1 MTNYFTLLPSLIVV
15 LLMSQTSVLATKT
28 VADDLGESESP
39 IDIMGTVADHDY
51 FTFFGTKLYL
61 PRIFLWEDANG
72 KTQFSTYKSTQN
84 ALASGEFEQ
93 VDHGIK
99 PVNGSILVDFSL
111 TSHLIFLVWTRSA
124 CSIHSVR
131 WLAL

>member
-61 PRIFLWEDANG
+61 PRIFLW
-72 KTQFSTYKSTQN
+72 KFSPFSMPSYFIS
-84 ALASGEFEQ
+84 SR
-93 VDHGIK
+93 VSV
-99 PVNGSILVDFSL
+99 VNKLGYES
-111 TSHLIFLVWTRSA
+111 
-124 CSIHSVR
+124 
-131 WLAL
+131 